1 MDINHYCM
9 DHGIKYQFPKVFL
22 LFFSGIFIYF
32 LVDRSDLIVYSQE
45 HYSFAFKWG
54 SKGEGNSQFE
64 RPHDIE
70 FDSSGNSYVTDR
82 DLHNVQK
89 FTHDGD
95 FIKKWG
101 SKGNQDGQFKQP
113 YSISIDPSDHIYVVD
128 KNNHR
133 IQIFDVEGN
142 FLAKIDSAIGSS
154 NTSFNNPEDMARD
167 PSTGNIYLTDTYN
180 NRIVKLDKNYNFILE
195 WGKVGEG
202 PGEFDHPHGIGVDSF
217 GNVYVND
224 LNSPRIQKFDS
235 EGQFIKQWG
244 SEGTGPGELTPPL
257 EHLFVDES
265 DYVWLVDGEANPRIQ
280 KFDTEGNFVTTV
292 GSGPCIIEEEVKKDP
307 VRMTEPLMCDGE
319 LHQPEHAFI
328 DTEGN
333 LYVIDRGNQRIVV
346 YSPK

>member
-1 MDINHYCM
+1 M
-9 DHGIKYQFPKVFL
+9 DHGINYQFPKVFL

-32 LVDRSDLIVYSQE
+32 LVDRSDLTVYSQE

-70 FDSSGNSYVTDR
+70 FDSSGNAYVTDR

-101 SKGNQDGQFKQP
+101 SKGSQDGQFKQP

-167 PSTGNIYLTDTYN
+167 PSTWQHISYRYL
-180 NRIVKLDKNYNFILE
+180 
-195 WGKVGEG
+195 
-202 PGEFDHPHGIGVDSF
+202 
-217 GNVYVND
+217 
-224 LNSPRIQKFDS
+224 
-235 EGQFIKQWG
+235 
-244 SEGTGPGELTPPL
+244 
-257 EHLFVDES
+257 
-265 DYVWLVDGEANPRIQ
+265 
-280 KFDTEGNFVTTV
+280 
-292 GSGPCIIEEEVKKDP
+292 
-307 VRMTEPLMCDGE
+307 
-319 LHQPEHAFI
+319 
-328 DTEGN
+328 
-333 LYVIDRGNQRIVV
+333 
-346 YSPK
+346 